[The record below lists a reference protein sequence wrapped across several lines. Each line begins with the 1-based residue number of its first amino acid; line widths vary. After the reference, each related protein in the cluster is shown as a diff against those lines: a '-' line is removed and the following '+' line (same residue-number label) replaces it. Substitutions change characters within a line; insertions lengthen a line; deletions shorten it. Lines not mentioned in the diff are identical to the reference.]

1 MKTIQR
7 FLTVG
12 LFMAIALLLLLEP
25 AMARNPKIHVLFV
38 WGTNARDTRSF
49 VERSRMTFEEKMDEI
64 DICKGGQYIASF
76 TSLSGDDAHPAKI
89 LEHCKKMAQE
99 AGPDDALFVYILC
112 HGASIVLDTEPNN
125 TPYKRIH
132 ALSPCATD
140 RFHMN
145 FRSIGI
151 KRSSIIRAMKS
162 TEHRLNVL
170 ITDSA
175 SEYTSEIPRVLYPCA
190 DVPSFLYLLLNERG
204 TINWGS
210 ANPIGGP
217 DGYGEVSIG
226 TQDRTLFMEA
236 FWSHPVQHGMVKR
249 YQKISFDD
257 FFNELGSVLV
267 DYYKVAKKEYN
278 NEFRHFP
285 RFNQQDQQTLT
296 EFDDDGH
303 VIRTW
308 SEKKNRV
315 DKDK

>member
-151 KRSSIIRAMKS
+151 KRSSIIKAMKS

-170 ITDSA
+170 ITDSG
-175 SEYTSEIPRVLYPCA
+175 SDYTIEMGTARCLCA
-190 DVPSFLYLLLNERG
+190 GFSSFRYLLLNESG

-210 ANPIGGP
+210 TNPAGGS
-217 DGYGEVSIG
+217 DGSGEISIG
-226 TQDRTLFMEA
+226 TRDGTLFMGS
-236 FWSHPVQHGMVKR
+236 FFSHPVQHGMVKG
-249 YQKISFDD
+249 YQRISSEV

-267 DYYKVAKKEYN
+267 DDYKYARKIFEN
-278 NEFRHFP
+278 DHPILFGLCE
-285 RFNQQDQQTLT
+285 QDQQTLT